1 MHANYALTGLFYAQT
16 NAIYRFYVYD
26 LVIDDAPNHRQWPV
40 LAIAKF
46 DFNNFVYGII
56 VCGEEDCQKNVPK
69 SGLFCVGHA
78 PATSP
83 DFSGLNKPPQA
94 SRFRFFG
101 FLIIYEW
108 VCQICQGHSGPAT
121 LALMVI
127 LCPVPMMTQT
137 GERINHLNH
146 CPDHGR
152 TLLFK

>member
-1 MHANYALTGLFYAQT
+1 MLQNQCHISILRVWFG
-16 NAIYRFYVYD
+16 
-26 LVIDDAPNHRQWPV
+26 HRWCSQPSSMASIGHCKIWLQQFCLWYHRVWRRRLPKKCPKIWP
-40 LAIAKF
+40 
-46 DFNNFVYGII
+46 
-56 VCGEEDCQKNVPK
+56 
-69 SGLFCVGHA
+69 FCVGHA

-108 VCQICQGHSGPAT
+108 VCQICKGHCGPAT

-152 TLLFK
+152 TLLFKESMAVC